1 MYLTQNKSVMEKWKN
16 TDDMSYT
23 ETKYKV
29 ADVNSTLLVST
40 LNINGLNT
48 PIKR

>member
-1 MYLTQNKSVMEKWKN
+1 MYLTQNKSLMEKWKN

-23 ETKYKV
+23 ENKIQV

-48 PIKR
+48 PVKR

>member
-1 MYLTQNKSVMEKWKN
+1 MYLTQNKSLMEKWKN
-16 TDDMSYT
+16 ADDMSYT

-48 PIKR
+48 PIER